1 MSQLNVDT
9 IKSRTGGAPT
19 LSNGVVVGAA
29 ATFSGN
35 VSIAGTITYEDVTNV
50 DSIGIITAR
59 NGAIIKAGTA
69 TTALIVEGD
78 ARVTGILT
86 VGSSSITLNGSTDQ
100 INVGSGLTLSSS
112 GILAGVITATS
123 FAGSLTGTASTAT
136 AASTAYGLTGTPNL
150 NVGIVTT
157 NNTLNVSNSNI
168 TSIKTASFNSQNT
181 IATTSGSI
189 TVDWTV
195 AQNQKQNEPT
205 GTITYTFTAPPGP
218 CHLQLLVDS
227 DGSSTA
233 QTFNWPGTLIWLGTT
248 WTATN
253 NKKAIINFWYDGSNY
268 FAIGTNQA

>member
-1 MSQLNVDT
+1 MSKASNLAGFVTSITPINNLNV
-9 IKSRTGGAPT
+9 
-19 LSNGVVVGAA
+19 GVV
-29 ATFSGN
+29 
-35 VSIAGTITYEDVTNV
+35 
-50 DSIGIITAR
+50 
-59 NGAIIKAGTA
+59 
-69 TTALIVEGD
+69 
-78 ARVTGILT
+78 
-86 VGSSSITLNGSTDQ
+86 
-100 INVGSGLTLSSS
+100 
-112 GILAGVITATS
+112 TATS
-123 FAGSLTGTASTAT
+123 FAGNVTGTASTAT

-268 FAIGTNQA
+268 YAIGTNQA